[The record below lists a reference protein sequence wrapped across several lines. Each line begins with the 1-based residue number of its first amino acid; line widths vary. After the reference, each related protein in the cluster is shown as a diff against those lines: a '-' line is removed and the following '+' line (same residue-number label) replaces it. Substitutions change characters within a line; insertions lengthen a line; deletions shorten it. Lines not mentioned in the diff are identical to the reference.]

1 MDTEA
6 IASEIVSIRQ
16 RLNALEADEAGSV
29 DTDVD
34 AERKELHERM
44 RILQD
49 QLSDSGPEAE
59 RRHTPAD
66 EVQHIPPA

>member
-6 IASEIVSIRQ
+6 IAREIVAIRQ
-16 RLNALEADEAGSV
+16 RLDALDATE
-29 DTDVD
+29 TDIAETEVD

-49 QLSDSGPEAE
+49 QLSDGGSEPE

>member
-16 RLNALEADEAGSV
+16 RLDALDAAGT
-29 DTDVD
+29 DTAETDVD
-34 AERKELHERM
+34 SMREGLHERM

-49 QLSDSGPEAE
+49 QLSDGGSEPEK
-59 RRHTPAD
+59 RRTQAD
-66 EVQHIPPA
+66 EAQHIPHS